1 MKTIFNGRLVE
12 MEFDIVGEDL
22 VPRLLAASYVSTGD
36 ELSDIE
42 LDELSDS
49 DSSDSLANYF
59 YGA

>member
-1 MKTIFNGRLVE
+1 MRTIY
-12 MEFDIVGEDL
+12 VGEDQ

-49 DSSDSLANYF
+49 DSNDSLANYF
-59 YGA
+59 YGV